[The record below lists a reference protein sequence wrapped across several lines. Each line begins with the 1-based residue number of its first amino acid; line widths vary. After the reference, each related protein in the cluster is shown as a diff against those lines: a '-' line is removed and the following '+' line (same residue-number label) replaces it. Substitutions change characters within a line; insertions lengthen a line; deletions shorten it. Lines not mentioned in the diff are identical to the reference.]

1 MGEAAPMIIIECT
14 WCDAELALESLV
26 ETSVD
31 CPDCRI
37 TVDLAPDPEPI
48 AVAA

>member
-1 MGEAAPMIIIECT
+1 MIIIECT
-14 WCDAELALESLV
+14 WCDAELALETLL

-31 CPDCRI
+31 CPDCRV
-37 TVDLAPDPEPI
+37 TVDFAPDSDPI

>member
-1 MGEAAPMIIIECT
+1 MIIIECT
-14 WCDAELALESLV
+14 WCDAELALETLV
-26 ETSVD
+26 ETSLD

-37 TVDLAPDPEPI
+37 TVDLAPDPDPI

>member
-1 MGEAAPMIIIECT
+1 MIIIECA
-14 WCDAELALESLV
+14 WCDAELAVETLA

-31 CPDCRI
+31 CPECRV
-37 TVDLAPDPEPI
+37 TVDLAPDPELI

>member
-1 MGEAAPMIIIECT
+1 MIIIECT
-14 WCDAELALESLV
+14 WCNAELALESLG
-26 ETSVD
+26 ESSVD

-37 TVDLAPDPEPI
+37 TVDLAPDPDPI

>member
-1 MGEAAPMIIIECT
+1 MIIIECS
-14 WCDAELALESLV
+14 WCDAELALETLV

-31 CPDCRI
+31 CPDCRVTI
-37 TVDLAPDPEPI
+37 DLAPDADLI

>member
-1 MGEAAPMIIIECT
+1 MIIIECA
-14 WCDAELALESLV
+14 WCDAGLALDPLV

-31 CPDCRI
+31 CPECRV
-37 TVDLAPDPEPI
+37 TVDLAPDPEPL

>member
-1 MGEAAPMIIIECT
+1 MIIIECA
-14 WCDAELALESLV
+14 WCDAELVLETLV

-31 CPDCRI
+31 CRDCRV
-37 TVDLAPDPEPI
+37 TVDLGPDPEPI

>member
-1 MGEAAPMIIIECT
+1 MIIIECS
-14 WCDAELALESLV
+14 WCDAELALDTLV

-37 TVDLAPDPEPI
+37 TVDLASDPDPI

>member
-1 MGEAAPMIIIECT
+1 MIIIECS
-14 WCDAELALESLV
+14 WCDAALALETLI

-31 CPDCRI
+31 CPDCRVTI
-37 TVDLAPDPEPI
+37 DLAPDPDPI

>member
-1 MGEAAPMIIIECT
+1 MIIIECS
-14 WCDAELALESLV
+14 WCDAELALETLV

-37 TVDLAPDPEPI
+37 TIDLAPDLEPI
-48 AVAA
+48 VAAAA

>member
-1 MGEAAPMIIIECT
+1 MIIIECT
-14 WCDAELALESLV
+14 WCDAELALETLV

-31 CPDCRI
+31 CADCRI
-37 TVDLAPDPEPI
+37 TIDLAPDPDPI

>member
-1 MGEAAPMIIIECT
+1 MIIIECA
-14 WCDAELALESLV
+14 WCDAELALDSLV

-31 CPDCRI
+31 CPDCRVS
-37 TVDLAPDPEPI
+37 VDLAPDPDPL

>member
-1 MGEAAPMIIIECT
+1 MIIIECA
-14 WCDAELALESLV
+14 WCDAELALETLV

-37 TVDLAPDPEPI
+37 TVEFAPDPAPI

>member
-1 MGEAAPMIIIECT
+1 MIIIECA
-14 WCDAELALESLV
+14 WCDAELALDPLV

-31 CPDCRI
+31 CPECRV
-37 TVDLAPDPEPI
+37 TVDLARDPEPL